1 MDEEFIIS
9 PDEETL
15 QAAEQSEQLQEPQ
28 DILDTPEEIAQ
39 IQDPAVAELNLR
51 HYLTIIQEAQPKLEA
66 AIAVY
71 EALTGEEQSPEQF
84 A

>member
-1 MDEEFIIS
+1 METEEQFMI
-9 PDEETL
+9 PTEDTL

-66 AIAVY
+66 CIAVY
-71 EALTGEEQSPEQF
+71 EALTGEESEEQF